1 MGMLGAFPAPVDIL
15 MRFSLL
21 AGFVLAGSLLG
32 CSMDTPRGDAT
43 AAGASAIPT
52 DAASCMAKGGELR
65 PLGRLQRVQC
75 VVPYADAGKTCST
88 RQDCT
93 GHCLAIGEVVAG
105 APAAGTCQRDIS
117 ENFGCRQRVDGGVA
131 QGILCVD

>member
-1 MGMLGAFPAPVDIL
+1 MRLSLFAGML
-15 MRFSLL
+15 
-21 AGFVLAGSLLG
+21 LAGSLLG
-32 CSMDTPRGDAT
+32 CSMDAPRRDAA
-43 AAGASAIPT
+43 AAGADIPA
-52 DAASCMAKGGELR
+52 DAAACAAKGGEQR

-75 VVPYADAGKTCST
+75 VAPYADAGKTCTT

-93 GHCLAIGEVVAG
+93 GQCLAIGEAAAG

>member
-1 MGMLGAFPAPVDIL
+1 

-21 AGFVLAGSLLG
+21 AGLVLAGSLFG
-32 CSMDTPRGDAT
+32 CSMDAPRSET
-43 AAGASAIPT
+43 AAPAAEVPADGAAC
-52 DAASCMAKGGELR
+52 AAKGGELR

-93 GHCLAIGEVVAG
+93 GQCLAIGEVVAG
-105 APAAGTCQRDIS
+105 APVAGTCQRDIS

>member
-1 MGMLGAFPAPVDIL
+1 

-21 AGFVLAGSLLG
+21 AGIVLAASLVG
-32 CSMDTPRGDAT
+32 CSMDTPRGDA
-43 AAGASAIPT
+43 AAVDASAAPI
-52 DAASCMAKGGELR
+52 DAASCAAKGGELR

-75 VVPYADAGKTCST
+75 VIPYADAGKTCST

-93 GHCLAIGEVVAG
+93 GQCLAIGEVVAG